1 MNKEETDKF
10 YIEETFKLA
19 LNGKFTAHPNPMVG
33 AIIVK
38 NGKILGKG
46 YHLRPGSPHAEQEA
60 IKNAGKSVQHST
72 LYINLEPC
80 CHFGRTPP
88 CSDLII
94 SNKIKRVVVSCLDP
108 NPLVNGKSI
117 KQLKKAGIE
126 VKVGVLKN
134 EAVKLNRGFFSKFLL
149 KRPNIICK
157 SGISLDGKISLS
169 NGLSK
174 WITSEESRLDVQTER
189 ALSSLIFSSSKTVIV
204 DNPSLNIRKPS
215 LLKKILKQPDLG
227 IVDTTLKIPL
237 NSKIFKGSSRKIY
250 LFTSV
255 KKTTKKYKKNV
266 IIVYMQAKEGK
277 INIMECMYFLAKQ
290 DINNVFVEAGATLM
304 ESLFKKSLI
313 DELILYISPKI
324 IGGTGRSFSGVTYI
338 KKLSEKIK
346 YKINDMILIGNNLKV
361 RLEK

>member
-1 MNKEETDKF
+1 MNKEETDKY

-33 AIIVK
+33 AIVVK

-46 YHLRPGSPHAEQEA
+46 YHLKPGFPHAEQEA
-60 IKNAGKSVQHST
+60 IKNAGKSAQNST

-88 CSDLII
+88 CSNLII
-94 SNKIKRVVVSCLDP
+94 NSKIKRVVISCLDP

-117 KQLKKAGIE
+117 RQLKKSGIE
-126 VKVGVLKN
+126 VRVGVLKN
-134 EAVKLNRGFFSKFLL
+134 KAMKLNRGFFSKFLL

-157 SGISLDGKISLS
+157 SGISLDGKVSLS
-169 NGLSK
+169 NGISK
-174 WITSEESRLDVQTER
+174 WVTSEESRLDVQVER
-189 ALSSLIFSSSKTVIV
+189 ALSSLIFSSSKTVMA
-204 DNPSLNIRKPS
+204 DNSSLNIREPL

-227 IVDTTLKIPL
+227 IVDRTLKIPL
-237 NSKIFKGSSRKIY
+237 NSKVFKELSRKIY
-250 LFTSV
+250 LFTSI

-266 IIVYMQAKEGK
+266 IIVYIQTRKGK
-277 INIMECMYFLAKQ
+277 INITECMSFLAKQ
-290 DINNVFVEAGATLM
+290 DINNVFVEAGPTLI
-304 ESLFKKSLI
+304 ESFFKKSLI

-324 IGGTGRSFSGVTYI
+324 IGDTGRSFSGVTYI
-338 KKLSEKIK
+338 KKLSKKIK
-346 YKINDMILIGNNLKV
+346 FKINDMIPIGNNLKV

>member
-1 MNKEETDKF
+1 MNKEDIDKY

-33 AIIVK
+33 AIVVK

-46 YHLRPGSPHAEQEA
+46 YHFKPGFPHAEQEA
-60 IKNAGKSVQHST
+60 IKNAGKSVQNST

-88 CSDLII
+88 CSNLII
-94 SNKIKRVVVSCLDP
+94 DSKIKRVVISCLDP
-108 NPLVNGKSI
+108 NPLVNGKSVR
-117 KQLKKAGIE
+117 QLKKFGIE
-126 VKVGVLKN
+126 VKIGVLKN
-134 EAVKLNRGFFSKFLL
+134 KAMRLNKGFFSKFLL

-157 SGISLDGKISLS
+157 SGISLDGKVSLG

-174 WITSEESRLDVQTER
+174 WITSEESRLDVQKER
-189 ALSSLIFSSSKTVIV
+189 ALSSLIFSSSSTVMI
-204 DNPSLNIRKPS
+204 DNPRLSVRDPS

-227 IVDTTLKIPL
+227 IVDRTLKIPL
-237 NSKIFKGSSRKIY
+237 NNKIFKESFRKIY

-266 IIVYMQAKEGK
+266 TIVYMETRKGRVD
-277 INIMECMYFLAKQ
+277 IMKCMSFLAKQ
-290 DINNVFVEAGATLM
+290 DINNIFVEAGPTLM
-304 ESLFKKSLI
+304 ESFFKKSLA

-324 IGGTGRSFSGVTYI
+324 IGNTGRSFSGVTYI

-346 YKINDMILIGNNLKV
+346 FKISDMISIGNNLKV